1 MAPHGPSTPKKLS
14 RVQNAARSLGADA
27 KSTCD
32 SNWATTA
39 MPSQPYG
46 ARLCL
51 TRTPKLEILLAT
63 PNFVP
68 WSKTDGLK
76 TSAER
81 SIDPYSVTVVL
92 SINGV
97 RGPAFTGMPAIVGL
111 GFGAGET
118 ATEPCR
124 TGLPLNLLGSVT
136 GAAGAA
142 AIGFAAADR
151 LRTFARSS
159 AFSFSIL
166 SSRAITSSSVAD
178 RAAQLNKT
186 RRKAAKAVPDR
197 SLFLMTFPQRSKPTQ
212 LSSEGSLMYT
222 KCQLEG
228 LGGY

>member
-14 RVQNAARSLGADA
+14 RVPNAARSLWAHA

-32 SNWATTA
+32 SNWATPA

-142 AIGFAAADR
+142 AIGFAADR

-178 RAAQLNKT
+178 RAAPLNET
-186 RRKAAKAVPDR
+186 RQRAAQAVPDR
-197 SLFLMTFPQRSKPTQ
+197 SLFLMTFLPQRSKPTQ